1 MPYRIDGIV
10 HHIGVK
16 TEQALVTLFNQAPPA
31 CIQTAYPGMELTF
44 LHKGGTRGVDD
55 IEIHAESQRIS
66 GISVK
71 HHGKSGGT
79 FDYINTSKVTDFLP
93 SASGLVETIATLK
106 TQHRERPE
114 AVPGVRKAIEGG
126 VDALW
131 TGLTSVDIHALLKR
145 ANERN
150 SEWMCVQ
157 ASDNCVIV
165 NHNKL
170 EELAVHPYDDSVVYE
185 LRAPKS
191 AKSSRQVWR
200 IKDGVATNTHLRL
213 RMVLNNGVGALLALP
228 TAKSKTSILTIKLQQ
243 DNVDGLLK
251 QVVLA

>member
-10 HHIGVK
+10 HHLGVRN
-16 TEQALVTLFNQAPPA
+16 EHALVAVFNQAPPT
-31 CIQTAYPGMELTF
+31 CIQTAYPGRTLVF
-44 LHKGGTRGVDD
+44 VHKGGTRGVDD
-55 IEIHAESQRIS
+55 IEIQAESQRVG

-93 SASGLVETIATLK
+93 CASSLVETIAALK
-106 TQHRERPE
+106 TQHKEQPG
-114 AVPGVRKAIEGG
+114 AVSSVRKTVEGG

-131 TGLTSVDIHALLKR
+131 SGLTSADIHALLKR

-150 SEWMCVQ
+150 SDWMCVQ
-157 ASDNCVIV
+157 TSEECVIV

-170 EELAVHPYDDSVVYE
+170 EELSVHPYDESILYE
-185 LRAPKS
+185 LRAPR

-213 RMVLNNGVGALLALP
+213 RLVLNNGVGALLALP
-228 TAKSKTSILTIKLQQ
+228 TAKNKSSMLTIKIQQ